1 VRVTEGLVGTV
12 WTTGLED
19 QEPMIFS
26 KCRAAA
32 HPGYLFSDAIECK
45 RSCWAMARAMNGQSQ
60 CGALLEA
67 AAKLLGWHWLQP
79 SLYWALLAMHWGD
92 IDAAQRV
99 FGVGVAVREALYFL
113 STCVCLW
120 TNPAFLLVDIGAT
133 VRSDQRVGSNPAGS
147 GYPFLLLY
155 VVAPEKFVAMALFG
169 WENEDKIPLL
179 GVPRVLAGMLYSQG
193 CLLLD
198 VCSVGALVAGLV
210 SARLPAGLAIG
221 YTATAVAMLSFLG
234 GPAELVRQKIAEK
247 REKRGR
253 EERELDDDDKQDYR
267 RAIGCE
273 ACLAA
278 TMLALVVLTVFVVA
292 GEQRVDNAAIEFKP
306 AQASD

>member
-1 VRVTEGLVGTV
+1 
-12 WTTGLED
+12 
-19 QEPMIFS
+19 M
-26 KCRAAA
+26 
-32 HPGYLFSDAIECK
+32 CK
-45 RSCWAMARAMNGQSQ
+45 HSCWAMARAMNGQSQ

-133 VRSDQRVGSNPAGS
+133 VRSDEMVTRNPAGS

-169 WENEDKIPLL
+169 WQDGEIPLL
-179 GVPRVLAGMLYSQG
+179 GVPRANAGMLYSLG

-234 GPAELVRQKIAEK
+234 GVVESGQQGGGSAIAGFALLFIGFLVLI
-247 REKRGR
+247 GTGV
-253 EERELDDDDKQDYR
+253 
-267 RAIGCE
+267 RA
-273 ACLAA
+273 
-278 TMLALVVLTVFVVA
+278 LT
-292 GEQRVDNAAIEFKP
+292 
-306 AQASD
+306 